1 MNLIISLLGNNK
13 INLLSTKFIYS
24 KKKNISLLD
33 NIVNQ
38 FNFCSKIFI
47 ICDKKL
53 YNNKIHLPKNK
64 KINLIFSKKTNNQIQ
79 SILKLKDKIK
89 INDEVF
95 ILNHDSIF
103 ELSLNK
109 RISGVDGA
117 IFSINQEDIKRN
129 FSNKDTFVIKN
140 NKINKIFKKRKSFHK
155 TEKVSAGLYF
165 LKRWSDFVETSL
177 KIKNLNKKKIH
188 VIDIFVNLIKSKKI
202 ITDNVKNFT
211 CLEDEKK
218 MEEYIFWKKYFLI
231 NKNNKDNLNTLNIQ
245 NIIPSAGE
253 GSRHKKLGYRVP
265 KPLIP
270 ISGKLMYERSL
281 ESLPNPK
288 NNLFIFRKKT
298 FLKYKLKSKFSKNNK
313 DSNFFLIKNKTKGMA
328 ITINRAR
335 DLIQLNKPVLVSSCD
350 IKCVIDYNKLYRVI
364 KKFNPEGIIFS
375 WSGYPFASE
384 SPNSH
389 AYVKSKNS
397 LVSLISEKKTISRNP
412 DLDSAVTGIF
422 YFKSGKHLLDCI
434 DYSIENKVTV
444 NGEYYIAT
452 AMNKLLSDKKKIL
465 NFKVDQLISW
475 SLPEHLNDFLF
486 WEKRFK

>member
-53 YNNKIHLPKNK
+53 YNSKIYFPKNK

-109 RISGVDGA
+109 RITGADGA

-129 FSNKDTFVIKN
+129 LSNKDTFVIKN

-177 KIKNLNKKKIH
+177 KIKNLNRKKIH

-218 MEEYIFWKKYFLI
+218 MKEYIFWKKYFLI

-281 ESLPNPK
+281 ESLPNPPSIGS
-288 NNLFIFRKKT
+288 FIGLR
-298 FLKYKLKSKFSKNNK
+298 
-313 DSNFFLIKNKTKGMA
+313 
-328 ITINRAR
+328 
-335 DLIQLNKPVLVSSCD
+335 P
-350 IKCVIDYNKLYRVI
+350 
-364 KKFNPEGIIFS
+364 II
-375 WSGYPFASE
+375 
-384 SPNSH
+384 
-389 AYVKSKNS
+389 
-397 LVSLISEKKTISRNP
+397 
-412 DLDSAVTGIF
+412 
-422 YFKSGKHLLDCI
+422 
-434 DYSIENKVTV
+434 
-444 NGEYYIAT
+444 
-452 AMNKLLSDKKKIL
+452 
-465 NFKVDQLISW
+465 
-475 SLPEHLNDFLF
+475 
-486 WEKRFK
+486 